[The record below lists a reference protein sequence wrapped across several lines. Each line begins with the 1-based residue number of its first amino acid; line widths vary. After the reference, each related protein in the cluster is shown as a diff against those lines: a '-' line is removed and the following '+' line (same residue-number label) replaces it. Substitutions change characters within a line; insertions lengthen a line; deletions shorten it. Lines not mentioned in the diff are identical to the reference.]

1 MSPLVTVKIYLN
13 SYLENWA
20 ALTGAKA
27 WGKIRFLKV
36 REYLTFYTGI
46 HITVNALKSSFSTRK
61 ARLPPLFRTGP
72 YGLYDR
78 HPLEAGLVL
87 L

>member
-20 ALTGAKA
+20 ALTGAKV

-36 REYLTFYTGI
+36 WEHLTFYTGI
-46 HITVNALKSSFSTRK
+46 HINCECAQ
-61 ARLPPLFRTGP
+61 
-72 YGLYDR
+72 
-78 HPLEAGLVL
+78 EL